1 MGELTALPQ
10 TDLLAGL
17 WGPTSKGRKGE
28 RRGGEV
34 RGGTLDP
41 HNVGDRLTFLLLEE
55 ASSFFVL

>member
-1 MGELTALPQ
+1 MGELAALPQ

-34 RGGTLDP
+34 REGLWTL
-41 HNVGDRLTFLLLEE
+41 TMLETD
-55 ASSFFVL
+55 